1 LSLLRPQHGG
11 NLAWAA
17 ALAGCPSQEILDFS
31 ASINPLGPPASVL
44 SAIGQRLGD
53 ICSYP
58 DPRSTVL
65 RQQLGQF
72 HQVPAEWILVGN
84 GAAELLT
91 WACRSLSALDRTYLL
106 TPAFSDYFRALQ
118 SFQAKICPYPISL
131 ETQGN
136 LAPLR
141 QTLLATS
148 ADSTVGLLLNNPH
161 NPTGQVFD
169 QGSLL
174 PLLERSQLS
183 VIDEAFMDFLPSQAD
198 YSLIPEVAH
207 HRNLVIVRSLTKFY
221 SIPGLRLGYAIGHPD
236 LLQQWQAWRDPWS
249 VNALAMA
256 AGMAA
261 LEDVGF
267 QDDTHRWLAA
277 AKPQLFQ
284 GLTKLPGLY
293 PILGA
298 ANFILVRCDS
308 SAMALQEALLKRH
321 RILIRDCMSFA
332 ELGDRFFRV
341 AVRTEVENERLLQT
355 LSDVLAGMSL

>member
-17 ALAGCPSQEILDFS
+17 ALAGCRSEEILDFS
-31 ASINPLGPPASVL
+31 ASINPLGPPSSVL
-44 SAIGQRLGD
+44 SAIEQHLGD

-58 DPRSTVL
+58 DPNSTAL
-65 RQQLGQF
+65 CQRLGQF
-72 HQVPAEWILVGN
+72 HQVPADWILVGN

-91 WACRSLSALDRTYLL
+91 WACRSLSTLDQTYLL
-106 TPAFSDYFRALQ
+106 TPAFSDYLRALQ
-118 SFQAKICPYPISL
+118 AFQANICTYPISV
-131 ETQGN
+131 ETQGD
-136 LAPLR
+136 LEPLR
-141 QTLLATS
+141 QILLATPVK
-148 ADSTVGLLLNNPH
+148 STAGLLLNNPH

-169 QGSLL
+169 KDVLL
-174 PLLERSQLS
+174 PLLERSHLTI
-183 VIDEAFMDFLPSQAD
+183 IDEAFMDFLPSQAD

-236 LLQQWQAWRDPWS
+236 RLQQWQTWRDPWS
-249 VNALAMA
+249 VNALAIA

-261 LEDVGF
+261 LDDEGF
-267 QDDTHRWLAA
+267 QAKTHRWLAT

-284 GLTKLPGLY
+284 GLAQLPGLY

-298 ANFILVRCDS
+298 ANFILVRCDRS
-308 SAMALQEALLKRH
+308 VMGLQEVLLKRH

-341 AVRTEVENERLLQT
+341 AVRTEVENERLLQA